1 MDFDGTIAHHGIV
14 SAETRGALA
23 RFKQT
28 GRKLILV
35 TGRNLPDLKRVFPEL
50 QLFDRVVAENG
61 ALIYDPA
68 TNEERPLAA
77 APPSLF
83 VEKLKERTE
92 RYCVVLQTLLAP
104 PPIEA
109 RWSVAPD

>member
-1 MDFDGTIAHHGIV
+1 M

-28 GRKLILV
+28 GRRLILV
-35 TGRNLPDLKRVFPEL
+35 TGRDLPDLKRVFPEL
-50 QLFDRVVAENG
+50 QLFDRIVAENG

-77 APPSLF
+77 APPL
-83 VEKLKERTE
+83 
-92 RYCVVLQTLLAP
+92 CVPKIRFCNIGGEGHRELGVP
-104 PPIEA
+104 
-109 RWSVAPD
+109 